1 MTPVMLLEDVH
12 ATLLSYKIAPSSR
25 VVAIAGDDYGSVT
38 AWPVSRG
45 YLVVIKHRGKSTI
58 MVSSMTKYLRSY
70 LIESSF
76 SPLDSILQTANV
88 IGQHAVAQASK
99 KDDPPFYVMVTRF
112 FDQGENDQGD
122 PPIVQKSSFL
132 ECESG
137 SPRSFTTF
145 DEALVCASDAL
156 VSVELSENEI
166 QTPVYK
172 VVSVPTMSPL

>member
-45 YLVVIKHRGKSTI
+45 YLLVIKHRGKRTI

-88 IGQHAVAQASK
+88 IGQHAVAPASK
-99 KDDPPFYVMVTRF
+99 KDDGPFYVMVTRF

-122 PPIVQKSSFL
+122 PPLVQKSSFL
-132 ECESG
+132 ELSG
-137 SPRSFTTF
+137 SPRRFTTF
-145 DEALVCASDAL
+145 DKALVGASDAL
-156 VSVELSENEI
+156 VSVECAENEI